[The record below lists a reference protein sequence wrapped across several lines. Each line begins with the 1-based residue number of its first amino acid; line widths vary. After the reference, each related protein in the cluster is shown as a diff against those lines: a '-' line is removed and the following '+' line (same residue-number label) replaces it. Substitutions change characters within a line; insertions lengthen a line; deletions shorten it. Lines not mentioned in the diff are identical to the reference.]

1 MRQRGE
7 RILSTQPR
15 FGSEGGILTGETPSP
30 DRLEATTRDRTIA
43 QPFFALLTVPRLAR
57 TQRPTTLAAV
67 LPKPLEAYAPRRA
80 AQQLERTRKPTPLL
94 LP

>member
-57 TQRPTTLAAV
+57 TRRPTPLAAV

-80 AQQLERTRKPTPLL
+80 AQQLERTRKPTPLQ

>member
-43 QPFFALLTVPRLAR
+43 QPFFALLTS
-57 TQRPTTLAAV
+57 QPTTLAAV